1 VEFELTAD
9 GDPLEASLHELAQL
23 VFVGRSADTTLDAV
37 AQLAQR
43 SIPGCDAASV
53 TISEGGKPRTT
64 VSTADV
70 AVAIDRRQYAADEG
84 PCLEAMRSQVVVR
97 VDTYEGE
104 NRWPDFVSAVTDH
117 GMHSSLSLPL
127 AALDQ
132 PIGALNLYSR
142 SAGAFVD
149 AEPIGLVFA
158 AQAAITLANATA
170 YHRASD
176 LAHNLTLALEH
187 RDVIGQAKGIL
198 MAQDKVSSEEAFD
211 ILRRASQRSNRKVH
225 DLAAEIVA
233 RNGTRGKDS

>member
-1 VEFELTAD
+1 VPFELDGD
-9 GDPLEASLHELAQL
+9 GDPLEASLHHLARL
-23 VFVGRSADTTLDAV
+23 LFIGRSAETTLDAV

-43 SIPGCDAASV
+43 TIPGCDAASV
-53 TISEGGKPRTT
+53 TVTEGGRPRTT

-70 AVAIDRRQYAADEG
+70 AVAIDRRQYAADQG
-84 PCLEAMRSQVVVR
+84 PCLEAMRNQVVVR

-104 NRWPDFVSAVTDH
+104 SRWPAFAPAVAEH

-132 PIGALNLYSR
+132 PIGALNLYSET
-142 SAGAFVD
+142 AGAFVE

-170 YHRASD
+170 YHRATD

-225 DLAAEIVA
+225 ELAAEIVA
-233 RNGTRGKDS
+233 RNDSRTKD